1 MICLNCRTE
10 NSERATSCAQCGVPL
25 SRRAIDSGAASFYG
39 ERRQLT
45 ALFCDIV
52 GSTELAAAL
61 DPEEYHEIVRA
72 FAHCCRGVVDR
83 FGGHVKELRGDGA
96 LVFFGYPQARGDE
109 PERAM
114 RTALHVIDAIGK
126 LTFPRGHQLRV
137 RIGIA
142 TGLMAIDVGADHEPS
157 IVGEALNLA
166 MRLQGLAEPN
176 AIVMSDLTKQLAG
189 NLFVLTDLGLH
200 RVKGYAQPVPAW
212 RVVGPKKLA
221 SQFDALHLRG
231 LTNFVGREKEMKL
244 LLRCWDRA
252 RQGNGQIVTVSGEA
266 GIGKSRLI
274 KQLRDAVAPEGRMFE
289 YFGSEYHTNTAFHPI
304 IEQVARSS
312 GVGIEESPEA
322 RLEALRRMLERIAG
336 DYQVHLPWIAAL
348 ASLPAKE
355 MPAAV
360 SPEQRKHKTFDAILW
375 WLAAVSQ
382 KKPLLLVIED
392 AHWLDPTSLEVMRV
406 IADRLGTIPV
416 MVILSFRPPFSL
428 AADDS
433 RITHIPL
440 AKLKPQEA
448 IAVVESVAGDKAL
461 PPGLVE
467 HIVARTGGVPLFVEE
482 LTKMVLG
489 SGLAEQ
495 GTGRIGAGDAEPW
508 NELPTTLQDSLMARL
523 DQLGPVKRVAQ
534 MAAVIGQE
542 FRADTL
548 LAISDLSSDSLQ
560 GALSQ
565 LLKAELIV
573 ADSAAPL
580 ARFAFNHALVRDA
593 AYNSLLNRDRRQF
606 HSQVAAALEA
616 QDEAGNPVAPELLA
630 HHYSAAGRPQPALK
644 FWRIATQQ
652 ALQRSASVEAF
663 HHTETAIKLL
673 QAQPDT
679 PERRRLELDF
689 RLLAGSAAWAVKGFG
704 AGEVEENFTRAR
716 ELAAEVGDP
725 AQVVIALRGLF
736 GCYYA
741 RGELARAYAQAESV
755 VALARENAS
764 SGDLMVGHMLCG
776 SIRYWQGRFGDA
788 RRELDTALSLYDPA
802 EQEGRL
808 LSSQIDPGVNA
819 RLHLGWTLW
828 CQGLPDQAIAV
839 SDEGL
844 EVARFIGQPFSLAMA
859 LFWNGAV
866 RLDRGEIDE
875 VEAAVEELSSVTAR
889 YQIAYLGDC
898 AIVLRGAALIARG
911 EPGAGVA
918 TIQRAFAA
926 FRSQQAGLGL
936 PWAMSL
942 AAAGCLRAGLVKEAL
957 EIVAKALG
965 IVQSNGEHQWE
976 AELHRLKGACLAAL
990 LNADGEPAEASVRR
1004 AIEIAR
1010 RQGARSLELRAA
1022 TTLAQMA
1029 ARRGD
1034 KDVHLLLEGI
1044 YSRFTEGFD
1053 TADVLAAR
1061 RLLDAF
1067 WDRDLELGS
1076 GRGGTNDLRAV

>member
-1 MICLNCRTE
+1 MKCLSCQAE
-10 NSERATSCAQCGVPL
+10 NSEQATSCAQCGAPL
-25 SRRAIDSGAASFYG
+25 SARAADLGTASFYG

-52 GSTELAAAL
+52 GSTELAASL

-72 FAHCCRGVVDR
+72 FAQCCSGVVDR

-109 PERAM
+109 PERAI
-114 RTALHVIDAIGK
+114 RTALHIIDAIGK
-126 LTFPRGHQLRV
+126 LTFPRGQQLRV

-142 TGLMAIDVGADHEPS
+142 TGLMAIDVGASHEPS
-157 IVGEALNLA
+157 IVGDALNLA

-176 AIVMSDLTKQLAG
+176 AIVISDLVKQLAG
-189 NLFVLTDLGLH
+189 NLFVLDDLGQH
-200 RVKGYAQPVPAW
+200 EVKGYAQPIQAW
-212 RVVGPKKLA
+212 HVAGPKKMA

-231 LTNFVGREKEMKL
+231 LTGFVGREREMKL
-244 LLRCWDRA
+244 LVSCWDRVK
-252 RQGNGQIVTVSGEA
+252 RGNGQIVTVSGEA

-274 KQLRDAVAPEGRMFE
+274 KQLRDTVASEGRVFE
-289 YFGSEYHTNTAFHPI
+289 YFGSQYHTNTAFHPI
-304 IEQVARSS
+304 VEQVARSS
-312 GVGIEESPEA
+312 GVGVEESQEA
-322 RLEALRRMLERIAG
+322 RIEALRKMLERIAG

-348 ASLPAKE
+348 ASLPAKD
-355 MPAAV
+355 MPTV
-360 SPEQRKHKTFDAILW
+360 VPPEQRKQKTFDAILW
-375 WLAAVSQ
+375 WLGAVSQ

-406 IADRLGTIPV
+406 IADRIGTIPV
-416 MVILSFRPPFSL
+416 MVVLSFRPPFSPL
-428 AADDS
+428 LDDP
-433 RITHIPL
+433 RITHIAL
-440 AKLKPQEA
+440 DRLRSDEA
-448 IAVVESVAGDKAL
+448 IAIVTSVVGDKAL
-461 PPGLVE
+461 PPGLIE
-467 HIVARTGGVPLFVEE
+467 RIVARTDGVPLFVEE

-489 SGLAEQ
+489 SALGEQ
-495 GTGRIGAGDAEPW
+495 GAGRTGAGNGEPW
-508 NELPTTLQDSLMARL
+508 HELPTTLQDSLMARL

-548 LAISDLSSDSLQ
+548 LAISDLTPDSLQ
-560 GALSQ
+560 SALSQ

-593 AYNSLLNRDRRQF
+593 AYKSLLNRDRRQF
-606 HSQVAAALEA
+606 HAKVAAALEA
-616 QDEAGNPVAPELLA
+616 QNSAGNPVEPELLA
-630 HHYSAAGRPQPALK
+630 HHYSEAGIPRQALK
-644 FWRIATQQ
+644 FWRLAVQQ
-652 ALQRSASVEAF
+652 ALQRSANVEAF
-663 HHTETAIKLL
+663 HHTDTAIKLL

-679 PERRRLELDF
+679 PERRRMELDF
-689 RLLAGSAAWAVKGFG
+689 RLLGGSAAWAVKGFG
-704 AGEVEENFTRAR
+704 AAEVEETFTRAR

-741 RGELARAYAQAESV
+741 RGELGRAYAQAESV
-755 VALARENAS
+755 VALARQNAS

-788 RRELDTALSLYDPA
+788 RRELDTALSLYDPS

-828 CQGLPDQAIAV
+828 CQGFPDQALAT

-844 EVARFIGQPFSLAMA
+844 AVARFIDQPFSLAMA
-859 LFWNGAV
+859 LFWNSAI
-866 RLDRGEIDE
+866 RLGRGEIDD

-889 YQIAYLGDC
+889 YQIAYLGAC
-898 AIVLRGAALIARG
+898 AIVLHGAVLIAKG
-911 EPGAGVA
+911 EPGSGIA

-926 FRSQQAGLGL
+926 FKSQQAGLGL

-942 AAAGCLRAGLVKEAL
+942 AAEGYLRAGLVKEAL
-957 EIVAKALG
+957 GIVANALA
-965 IVQSNGEHQWE
+965 IVQKNDEHQWE
-976 AELHRLKGACLAAL
+976 AELYRLKGACLAAL
-990 LNADGEPAEASVRR
+990 ADQEQAEASVRR
-1004 AIEIAR
+1004 ALEIAR

-1022 TTLAQMA
+1022 TTLAQITA
-1029 ARRGD
+1029 PRGD
-1034 KDVHLLLEGI
+1034 KDIHLLLEGI
-1044 YSRFTEGFD
+1044 YSWFTEGFD

-1061 RLLDAF
+1061 RLLDEF
-1067 WDRDLELGS
+1067 RDRGLELGS